1 MGQVNRSHLISLCY
15 WYFKYSVWLQAGSH
29 WVGVHNLKTISGG
42 GILDPDDQLHDV
54 CDDREQVSDII
65 NNRNVGL

>member
-1 MGQVNRSHLISLCY
+1 M
-15 WYFKYSVWLQAGSH
+15 
-29 WVGVHNLKTISGG
+29 GVHNLKTISGG

-65 NNRNVGL
+65 INNHNVGL